1 MIIQGG
7 VIHIG
12 DGTVVQEG
20 YIRLEDGKIAEVSS
34 GVYSGADREV
44 LDAKGKIITP
54 GFIDAHCHLGMFGD
68 ALGFES
74 DDGNEETDPCTP
86 HLRAI
91 DAINPLDRAFGEALD
106 YGITTVVTGPGSAN
120 PVAGQICAMKTWGR
134 VVDEMVVKAPVG
146 MKFALGENPKGVYND
161 KSQTP
166 MTRMAI
172 AAIIREELQKA
183 KRYGEDCRKAQEDE
197 DADPPELDVKCEA
210 LLPVLEGKVKAHFHT
225 HRADDICTA
234 IRIAKEFG
242 VKLTL
247 EHCTEGHLIVE
258 ELKRAGCPVAVGPTL
273 THASKYELV
282 NKTFATPGILAQ
294 AGLQVSIITDHSVI
308 PQHYLPLCAGLA
320 VKAGMDPFAALQAIT
335 INPARHLGVADR
347 VGSLEVGK
355 DGDVVIANGDPMVSD
370 SQVEAVVVNGRLVTG
385 K

>member
-54 GFIDAHCHLGMFGD
+54 GFIDAHCHLGMWEEGLD
-68 ALGFES
+68 FEG
-74 DDGNEETDPCTP
+74 DDGNEMTDPCTP

-234 IRIAKEFG
+234 IRICKEYDLDFSI
-242 VKLTL
+242 
-247 EHCTEGHLIVE
+247 EHATEGYKITDVLQENNVT
-258 ELKRAGCPVAVGPTL
+258 CVVGPHLWGPGKQEIHGLSLHTPAALDEAGITVCL
-273 THASKYELV
+273 TADTGSQTQFLP
-282 NKTFATPGILAQ
+282 ATVGILMVNGLSEQ
-294 AGLQVSIITDHSVI
+294 AAFEGV
-308 PQHYLPLCAGLA
+308 
-320 VKAGMDPFAALQAIT
+320 T
-335 INPARHLGVADR
+335 INPAKLLGVADK
-347 VGSLEVGK
+347 VGSIEVGK
-355 DGDVVIANGDPMVSD
+355 DADL
-370 SQVEAVVVNGRLVTG
+370 AVFSGHPFSSLSKCLMTMIDGVPYNKSL
-385 K
+385 

>member
-54 GFIDAHCHLGMFGD
+54 GFIDAHCHLGMWEEGLD
-68 ALGFES
+68 FEG
-74 DDGNEETDPCTP
+74 DDGNEMTDPCTP

-183 KRYGEDCRKAQEDE
+183 KRDGEDCRKAQEDE

-210 LLPVLEGKVKAHFHT
+210 LLPVLEGRVKAHFHT

-234 IRIAKEFG
+234 LRLIREFQLDGVIVHGTEGYMIAQTIAKAG
-242 VKLTL
+242 VPVVCGPIISTRGKPELKNLDRRNAALLLEAGVEVAINTDAPEVPIDLLATEAAITVAAGVPAEKALTL
-247 EHCTEGHLIVE
+247 
-258 ELKRAGCPVAVGPTL
+258 L
-273 THASKYELV
+273 TGS
-282 NKTFATPGILAQ
+282 
-294 AGLQVSIITDHSVI
+294 
-308 PQHYLPLCAGLA
+308 
-320 VKAGMDPFAALQAIT
+320 
-335 INPARHLGVADR
+335 PARICGIDSR
-347 VGSLEVGK
+347 VGLIAPGL
-355 DGDVVIANGDPMVSD
+355 DGDILIFGQEPIGLLVKPERVL
-370 SQVEAVVVNGRLVTG
+370 VEGRLVR
-385 K
+385 